1 MPGISPDF
9 ENDRDKGPARQG
21 GLGKPQGIVQL
32 AWRGVKNIPVAQSEL
47 FETNGIGNSGLLHG
61 DDITDPEER
70 RLARLLRFEVGRQRE
85 SKAACCPGI
94 PHQQRAD
101 FRDAVERQTA
111 FQCGV
116 HLRYAEWQTGWVVLG
131 CPAFRIGRRVRLFRR
146 GKRRQ
151 RFSFQSGD
159 LFAQG
164 KKRLLRRG
172 VLCHGVS
179 SIRNVLFMFLWIPE
193 LPIRVNNQI
202 LGIFSWDPRPMILHS
217 KNIAGGTIWA

>member
-9 ENDRDKGPARQG
+9 ENDRDKGAARQC

-47 FETNGIGNSGLLHG
+47 FETDGIGNSGLLHG
-61 DDITDPEER
+61 DDITYPEER
-70 RLARLLRFEVGRQRE
+70 RLARLFRSEVGRQRE
-85 SKAACCPGI
+85 SKTACCPGI
-94 PHQQRAD
+94 PHQMGTD
-101 FRDAVERQTA
+101 FRDAVERQAA
-111 FQCGV
+111 FQGGIQCC
-116 HLRYAEWQTGWVVLG
+116 YAKWQTGWVFLG
-131 CPAFRIGRRVRLFRR
+131 CPALRIGSQVRLFRR